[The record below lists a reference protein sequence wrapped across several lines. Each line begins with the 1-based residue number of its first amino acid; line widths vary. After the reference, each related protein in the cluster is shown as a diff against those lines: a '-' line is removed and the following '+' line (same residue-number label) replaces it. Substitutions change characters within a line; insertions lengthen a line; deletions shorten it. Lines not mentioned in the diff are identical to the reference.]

1 MYAALGLSKQDVS
14 NAINGYSGKLRPSTI
29 DLIKKAKQALA
40 TYIELLGSQ
49 GKLNPVTLIF
59 WQKNYDGLKDQQDIV
74 LTPNTSM
81 RQEHTVYEIT
91 QKVLEDIP
99 VDDDNS
105 DTI

>member
-1 MYAALGLSKQDVS
+1 M
-14 NAINGYSGKLRPSTI
+14 
-29 DLIKKAKQALA
+29 
-40 TYIELLGSQ
+40 
-49 GKLNPVTLIF
+49 
-59 WQKNYDGLKDQQDIV
+59 

-81 RQEHTVYEIT
+81 RQEHTVDEIT